1 MQDNCPQL
9 KRKVDEAKIVLEIR
23 KGVKHNDV
31 MEIRRALQAAER
43 GLIDSAE
50 IQAARQYM

>member
-9 KRKVDEAKIVLEIR
+9 KRKVDEAKIVLGIR

-31 MEIRRALQAAER
+31 TEIRRALQAAER

>member
-1 MQDNCPQL
+1 
-9 KRKVDEAKIVLEIR
+9 VDEAKIVLEIR

-31 MEIRRALQAAER
+31 TEIRRALQAAER